1 MLLEKVL
8 RLRKTEICYLTWNF
22 KANKMLV
29 LISVFL
35 KTPMLQILAKGKKE
49 NVKYI
54 VGRTASNKVN
64 RVNRGKCWMHAT
76 EIKENDFEIYNVKSI
91 SAIKMEQFSTI

>member
-1 MLLEKVL
+1 
-8 RLRKTEICYLTWNF
+8 
-22 KANKMLV
+22 MLV

-54 VGRTASNKVN
+54 VGQTASNKVN
-64 RVNRGKCWMHAT
+64 RVNRVKC
-76 EIKENDFEIYNVKSI
+76 
-91 SAIKMEQFSTI
+91 